1 MDLKRRLKGFWD
13 LWSLFFVLSNLS
25 YVVVVIGFV
34 LLDKEA
40 RYRVFSDYGDMLII
54 SYFGGIEFL
63 VDPENAERVRKNFSE
78 KYD

>member
-13 LWSLFFVLSNLS
+13 LWSLFFVLSSLS

-63 VDPENAERVRKNFSE
+63 VDPENAERVGKNLSE